1 MSVQKAAEERIGV
14 QMEDLLV
21 WVDENDQEIG
31 SGEKMD
37 THIREQLHRAFSV
50 FLFRES
56 DGKLLIHRRA
66 EGKYH
71 SGGLW
76 TNSCCSHPRK
86 GELLTDAV
94 IRRMKEELGF
104 TLCEDGEK
112 AVAHADH
119 RMREESG
126 FMLHERGADGS
137 PEDAADTY
145 GGLRELG
152 CFQYYQ
158 KYDDCAEH
166 EIDHVFYLS
175 VPDEKISLAPDP
187 DEMSE
192 VQWISVPDLL
202 AWMARSPEDF
212 TAWFAPAFAIVQSSV
227 LRGQ

>member
-1 MSVQKAAEERIGV
+1 
-14 QMEDLLV
+14 MEDLLV

-66 EGKYH
+66 QGKYH

-86 GELLTDAV
+86 GEELTDAV

-104 TLCEDGEK
+104 ALCGEGDGTVGC
-112 AVAHADH
+112 A
-119 RMREESG
+119 
-126 FMLHERGADGS
+126 
-137 PEDAADTY
+137 Y
-145 GGLRELG
+145 GGLRELDR
-152 CFQYYQ
+152 FQYYQ

-166 EIDHVFYLS
+166 EIDHVFCLT
-175 VPDEKISLAPDP
+175 VPDAQITLSPDP
-187 DEMSE
+187 EEISE
-192 VQWISVPDLL
+192 IQWISVPDLL
-202 AWMARSPEDF
+202 EWMERRPEDF
-212 TAWFAPAFAIVQSSV
+212 TAWFVPALEIVRTS
-227 LRGQ
+227 GI